1 MFTKILKSKVGI
13 LIIGI
18 AILVL
23 IVVAGLPLSTYRA
36 GWELGTELVALKEN
50 TLGEGAGQGGVR
62 TYPPTANLQDDFD
75 SATWGFPDIK
85 ATVSDVREL
94 SPPMP
99 YAPLEKDLQGFKYI
113 VEYHEYAFDVQI
125 RTIAGVQINNNN
137 PDRNNAPLKTHYW
150 EHETGAPYSWA
161 CFWGV
166 GGISIGKNFDGGV
179 FARFSC
185 LPWGI
190 LDYGPVPE
198 NYTFNGYYL
207 AVMNAKVESS
217 VSGVATPDIEISQ
230 KGWVRNIESTGS
242 QLNMFSD
249 DGTFAKAY
257 ASIPWDI
264 NKVFDPDI
272 KSVVIVYLPFDL
284 MAGNYEYYDVNAYAY
299 NGAITEFKPVDY
311 YLTYTVRMETL
322 IVKEYEQ
329 RDPAT
334 SPNPSPIQ
342 NPKDFVPYTASTFWD
357 KYGFAIIIIAII
369 GIVLL
374 GLAIVIGG
382 PAFFMFLSSMTHT
395 RRCDPRGVKWP

>member
-1 MFTKILKSKVGI
+1 MFTKIIKSKVGV

-18 AILVL
+18 SILIL
-23 IVVAGLPLSTYRA
+23 IVVAGLPLNTYRA
-36 GWELGTELVALKEN
+36 GWELGTELVAMQNKIPS
-50 TLGEGAGQGGVR
+50 GAMLE

-75 SATWGFPDIK
+75 QANWGLPDIK

-99 YAPLEKDLQGFKYI
+99 YAPLEKDLNKFKYV

-125 RTIAGVQINNNN
+125 RTIAGVRINNEN
-137 PDRNNAPLKTHYW
+137 PDRNNAPLRTHYW
-150 EHETGAPYSWA
+150 EHETSAPYSWA

-166 GGISIGKNFDGGV
+166 GGTSIGKNFDGGV

-190 LDYGPVPE
+190 LDYGPVPK

-207 AVMNAKVESS
+207 GIMNAKIEDS
-217 VSGVATPDIEISQ
+217 VAGIATEDIGKVDINN

-242 QLNMFSD
+242 QLNMYQD
-249 DGTFAKAY
+249 DGTYARAY
-257 ASIPWDI
+257 TSISWDM

-272 KSVVIVYLPFDL
+272 KNVVIVYLPFDL
-284 MAGNYEYYDVNAYAY
+284 MAGSYEYYDVNAYAH

-311 YLTYTVRMETL
+311 FLTYTVRMETL
-322 IVKEYEQ
+322 IVKEYEA

-334 SPNPSPIQ
+334 PPNPSPIQ
-342 NPKDFVPYTASTFWD
+342 KPNDFVPFTAQTFWD

-369 GIVLL
+369 GIILL

-382 PAFFMFLSSMTHT
+382 PAFFMFLSSMTRT
-395 RRCDPRGVKWP
+395 RQCDPRGVKWP